1 MVLLLPQEIV
11 GHWSAMGMGAES
23 SEQGQMTCGVMELA
37 LLGTASV
44 SQFSFIPAHREH
56 IGLGMVT
63 GDSPNL
69 H

>member
-1 MVLLLPQEIV
+1 
-11 GHWSAMGMGAES
+11 MGMGEES
-23 SEQGQMTCGVMELA
+23 SEQGQMTCGVMEIA
-37 LLGTASV
+37 LLGTVSV
-44 SQFSFIPAHREH
+44 SQFNCIPEYREH